1 MPGIAITGTLPS
13 RAIPARQSRRTGLIE
28 FALAVGG
35 FAIGTGEFATMGLLP
50 NLAHSL
56 SISQP
61 EAGHVISAYAL
72 GVVVGSPLIAVLA
85 SKLSRR
91 TLLLGLMCIFALG
104 NVASALAPGYW
115 TLLLLR
121 FVAGMPHGAYFGV
134 ASLVAASL
142 APPDKRSQAVGRIM
156 LGLTIATLVGTPLA
170 TWFGQALG
178 WRVAFAGVGC
188 AGAVTV
194 ALIFAFMPKTNA
206 KASSPLVELG
216 ALRRGQV
223 WLTLGIAA
231 AGCGGTF
238 AIFTYITATL
248 TQVSG
253 IPPALVPVVLCLF
266 GVGMILGNVVGS
278 KLADRALMPS
288 IGGVLVWNGAIAVL
302 FVMTAHNAWTAAV
315 TVMLVGCGFAIVPG
329 LQTRLM
335 DVAANAQTLAAAL
348 NHSAFNVA
356 NALGAWLGGVTIAAG
371 YGWTSTGLVAAL
383 LSVAGLA
390 VFAISLAIEKRF
402 PSASPA
408 IATG

>member
-1 MPGIAITGTLPS
+1 MTNVAIAGAPPRSVPS
-13 RAIPARQSRRTGLIE
+13 RQSRQTGLIE
-28 FALAVGG
+28 VALAVGG
-35 FAIGTGEFATMGLLP
+35 FAIGTGEFATMSLLP
-50 NLAHSL
+50 NLAQGL
-56 SISQP
+56 SITQP

-91 TLLLGLMCIFALG
+91 TLLLGLMGMFALG
-104 NVASALAPGYW
+104 NIASALAPGYG

-121 FVAGMPHGAYFGV
+121 FMAGMPHGAYFGV

-178 WRVAFAGVGC
+178 WRLAFAGVGL
-188 AGAVTV
+188 AGAVAV

-253 IPPALVPVVLCLF
+253 IPPVLVPVVLCLF

-288 IGGVLVWNGAIAVL
+288 IGGVLVWNGAVAAL
-302 FVMTAHNAWTAAV
+302 FVVTAHNAWTAAA

-335 DVAANAQTLAAAL
+335 DVAADAQTLAAAL

-356 NALGAWLGGVTIAAG
+356 NALGAWLGGLVIAAG
-371 YGWTSTGLVAAL
+371 YGWTSTGFVAVV
-383 LSVAGLA
+383 LSAAGLV
-390 VFAISLAIEKRF
+390 VFGTSLAVEERSRRLL
-402 PSASPA
+402 PRP
-408 IATG
+408 

>member
-1 MPGIAITGTLPS
+1 MTDIAMADTRPS
-13 RAIPARQSRRTGLIE
+13 RAVPTQQSRRNGLVE

-50 NLAHSL
+50 DLAHNL
-56 SISQP
+56 SISEP
-61 EAGHVISAYAL
+61 EAGHVISAYAM

-104 NVASALAPGYW
+104 NVASAFAPGYW
-115 TLLLLR
+115 PLLLLR
-121 FVAGMPHGAYFGV
+121 FVTGMPHGAYFGV

-156 LGLTIATLVGTPLA
+156 LGLTISTLVGTPLA
-170 TWFGQALG
+170 TWLGQALG
-178 WRVAFAGVGC
+178 WRLAFAGVGG

-216 ALRRGQV
+216 ALKRGQV

-253 IPPALVPVVLCLF
+253 IPPVLVPVVLCLF
-266 GVGMILGNVVGS
+266 GVGMIFGNLVGS

-288 IGGVLVWNGAIAVL
+288 IGGVLVWNGVVAAL
-302 FVMTAHNAWTAAV
+302 FVLTGHNAWTAAL

-335 DVAANAQTLAAAL
+335 DVASDAQTLAAAL

-371 YGWTSTGLVAAL
+371 YGWTSTGWVSAL
-383 LSVAGLA
+383 LSVAGLL
-390 VFAISLAIEKRF
+390 VFGLSLAVERRF
-402 PSASPA
+402 PSVPTMRTA
-408 IATG
+408 